1 MKGLKIWCIVF
12 ALFLVCACSPEV
24 VRNTHLEYRTL
35 HDVQVDSFW
44 RDRFRIIYMRGDTV
58 RVVDSVIVNQLRIRY
73 QHDTLHV
80 LDSIPVPYPVD
91 KFIEVDKP
99 LSAWQRFRIGAFWWL
114 LALVLFAYRK
124 QLFAI
129 LKKAFGHY

>member
-1 MKGLKIWCIVF
+1 MKGLKIWAITF
-12 ALFLVCACSPEV
+12 ALCLLCACSPKV

-35 HDVQVDSFW
+35 HDMQVDSFW

-58 RVVDSVIVNQLRIRY
+58 RIVDSVVVNQLHIRY

-80 LDSIPVPYPVD
+80 RDSIPVPYPVD
-91 KFIEVDKP
+91 KIVKVEKP

-114 LALVLFAYRK
+114 LLIAAALALWAFRK
-124 QLFAI
+124 PL
-129 LKKAFGHY
+129 LKLLH